1 MEITRHALFP
11 VLVGE
16 TFNENHEDMKQQ
28 LENAAMN
35 HLNEDGFSSEQTGH
49 VDLHLDSEFKSL
61 MQFATLA
68 AKEYMATHMFHPDTF
83 DYNIVKTWMNIIKDE
98 GNPRHAH
105 ADAHLSF
112 VYYVN
117 VPEDANTGITFH
129 NYTERYEPFPGC
141 ITHNNPQEWNI
152 FNSYAWSFPV
162 KEGQMLI
169 FPSRLQHHV
178 DGSEMGKRTAIRSL
192 ADLQES
198 RVSIAGDIVL
208 TYKEKAAKHLGLQP
222 IQNWRVFTTDPLQ

>member
-16 TFNENHEDMKQQ
+16 AFNENHEDMKQQ

-35 HLNEDGFSSEQTGH
+35 HLDENGLSNERTGH
-49 VDLHLDSEFKSL
+49 VDLHLDPAFNGL
-61 MQFATLA
+61 MKFVTLA
-68 AKEYMATHMFHPDTF
+68 AKEYIATHMFHPDTF
-83 DYNIVKTWMNIIKDE
+83 DFNIVKTWMNIIKDE

-112 VYYVN
+112 CYYIN
-117 VPEDANTGITFH
+117 VPDDANTGITFH
-129 NYTERYEPFPGC
+129 NYTDRIEPFPGC
-141 ITHNNPQEWNI
+141 ILHNNPQEWNV

-162 KEGQMLI
+162 KEGQLLI

-178 DGSEMGKRTAIRSL
+178 EGSGDQPKIGVQSIEELSAK
-192 ADLQES
+192 
-198 RVSIAGDIVL
+198 RVSLAGDIVL

>member
-1 MEITRHALFP
+1 MEIQRHALFP
-11 VLVGE
+11 VLIGE
-16 TFNENHEDMKQQ
+16 ASNDLHAEMKPR
-28 LENAAMN
+28 LESAAMN
-35 HLNEDGFSSEQTGH
+35 YLDEDGFSSEQTGH
-49 VDLHLDSEFKSL
+49 VDLHLDPEFEAL

-83 DYNIVKTWMNIIKDE
+83 DYNIVKTWMNIIKEE

-105 ADAHLSF
+105 GDAHLSF

-117 VPEDANTGITFH
+117 IPESFSTGITFH
-129 NYTERYEPFPGC
+129 NYQERYEPFSGC
-141 ITHNNPQEWNI
+141 ITHNNPQEWNV
-152 FNSYAWSFPV
+152 FNSYAWSFPA
-162 KEGQMLI
+162 KEGNLLI

-178 DGSEMGKRTAIRSL
+178 DGTGNGKRTAVKSL
-192 ADLQES
+192 IDLQES

-222 IQNWRVFTTDPLQ
+222 IQNWRVFTTDPHQ